1 MHNMCASLYA
11 INYQGYVIYIYVCMQ
26 IFCLAYMHAHTYKC
40 TQTLTQRHIHLL
52 IFMCVSVCVYVCV
65 YSQKMWVYV
74 FVCMCECFFALSQT
88 CIQSVQVVIIG
99 AIAEKVSF
107 LSINAGYKCQI
118 LETHKYP
125 ANADDPAINRHKK
138 ILDKTKSVWLI
149 FILHYLY
156 YDYRFPQ
163 RLMIMIPVVSRNKF
177 QVKVFIEKKQKIKKN

>member
-1 MHNMCASLYA
+1 ML
-11 INYQGYVIYIYVCMQ
+11 YIYMCVCRYSVLH
-26 IFCLAYMHAHTYKC
+26 ICMHTHTSVH
-40 TQTLTQRHIHLL
+40 RHSHRNTYTYLYV
-52 IFMCVSVCVYVCV
+52 CVSVCVYVCV

-156 YDYRFPQ
+156 YDYRF
-163 RLMIMIPVVSRNKF
+163 LKG
-177 QVKVFIEKKQKIKKN
+177 